1 MNGIFLAILLTSAT
15 PSFEAATLDGR
26 TVVGPIV
33 ELTPQRLT
41 LAAGS
46 GKVSIPTAKLLTV
59 LPKAE
64 AWAGRGRCGRRR
76 AIGRRIGHRGAG
88 STSPTEAAPGSPWP
102 AEKSSKRRRAWC
114 KPSCA
119 ARCRSAELQ
128 SDWSRLTRMKTD
140 ADLLIV
146 RSGGGLDYQKGVLHD
161 VTEDVVRF
169 DLDGKVLPAKR
180 AKVFGFV
187 YHHGAAA
194 EMPPAICRITDAA
207 GSLWP
212 VRSLS
217 LGEKLQ
223 WTTPAGVSV
232 SQPCEN
238 IAQIDF
244 SAGKLLYLSDL
255 KPDSIAWTP
264 YFGVREPPA
273 AMKQFYAPRFDRG
286 FDSPVLRLGRVD
298 YQKGIALHSRT
309 ELVYRLPERFSRFL
323 AVAGIADAV
332 RPGGKVRLV
341 VRGDDKVLFE
351 AAFAGSD
358 APRPID
364 LDVNGVRRLT
374 ILVDFE
380 DGINRGDHLLLCN
393 ARVSK

>member
-15 PSFEAATLDGR
+15 PSFEAATLDDR
-26 TVVGPIV
+26 TVVGPLV

-41 LAAGS
+41 VAAKS
-46 GKVSIPTAKLLTV
+46 GRVSIPTANLLTL
-59 LPKAE
+59 LPKEKPPA
-64 AWAGRGRCGRRR
+64 AGVPTIVVQLADGSVIQGRQYVSDASR
-76 AIGRRIGHRGAG
+76 ARITLVGGEVVE
-88 STSPTEAAPGSPWP
+88 TP
-102 AEKSSKRRRAWC
+102 AEIVNMVLFGALQT
-114 KPSCA
+114 
-119 ARCRSAELQ
+119 AELKA
-128 SDWSRLTRMKTD
+128 DWSRLTSRKTD

-146 RSGGGLDYQKGVLHD
+146 RSGSGLDYQKGVLHD
-161 VTEDVVRF
+161 VTEEVVRF
-169 DLDGKVLPAKR
+169 DLDGKILPAKR
-180 AKVFGFV
+180 AKVFGFA

-194 EMPPAICRITDAA
+194 AMPPAICRITDAA
-207 GSLWP
+207 GSFWQ

-223 WTTPAGVSV
+223 WTTPAGASV

-238 IAQIDF
+238 VARIDF

-264 YFGVREPPA
+264 YFGVREPPPA
-273 AMKQFYAPRFDRG
+273 IKRFYAPRFDRG

-298 YQKGIALHSRT
+298 YQKGIALRSRT

-332 RPGGKVRLV
+332 RPDGKVRLV
-341 VRGDDKVLFE
+341 VRGDNKVLLE
-351 AAFAGSD
+351 AVFSGSD
-358 APRPID
+358 KPRPID
-364 LDVNGVRRLT
+364 LDVAGVRRLT
-374 ILVDFE
+374 ILADFE
-380 DGINRGDHLLLCN
+380 DRINRADHLLLCN

>member
-1 MNGIFLAILLTSAT
+1 MNGIFLAILLTTAT

-41 LAAGS
+41 IAAKS
-46 GKVSIPTAKLLTV
+46 GRVSIPTAKLLTV
-59 LPKAE
+59 VPKENPAAAGVPGVVVQLADGSVIQGQQYAADGSRARITLAGGQIVE
-64 AWAGRGRCGRRR
+64 APAGMVQTVLF
-76 AIGRRIGHRGAG
+76 G
-88 STSPTEAAPGSPWP
+88 SLQ
-102 AEKSSKRRRAWC
+102 
-114 KPSCA
+114 
-119 ARCRSAELQ
+119 SAESKL
-128 SDWSRLTRMKTD
+128 DWLRLTQMKTD

-146 RSGGGLDYQKGVLHD
+146 RSGGGLDYQKGILHE

-169 DLDGKVLPAKR
+169 DLDGSVIPAKR
-180 AKVFGFV
+180 AKVFGLA
-187 YHHGAAA
+187 YHHGAGA
-194 EMPPAICRITDAA
+194 ELPPAICRITDAA
-207 GSLWP
+207 GSLWL

-223 WTTPAGVSV
+223 WTTPAGASIA
-232 SQPCEN
+232 QPCEN
-238 IAQIDF
+238 IARIDF

-255 KPDSIAWTP
+255 KPDAVAWTP
-264 YFGVREPPA
+264 YFGGREAPGA
-273 AMKQFYAPRFDRG
+273 IKRFYAPRFDHG
-286 FDSPVLRLGRVD
+286 FDSPVLRLGGVD
-298 YQKGIALHSRT
+298 YPKGIALRSRT

-332 RPGGKVRLV
+332 RPDGKVRLV

-351 AAFAGSD
+351 AVFTGSEK
-358 APRPID
+358 PRPID
-364 LDVNGVRRLT
+364 LDVTGVRRLT

-380 DGINRGDHLLLCN
+380 EGINRADHLLLCN

>member
-1 MNGIFLAILLTSAT
+1 MQLADGSVI
-15 PSFEAATLDGR
+15 EARQYVADGSR
-26 TVVGPIV
+26 ARI
-33 ELTPQRLT
+33 T
-41 LAAGS
+41 LADGEVVEAPAGM
-46 GKVSIPTAKLLTV
+46 VQTV
-59 LPKAE
+59 L
-64 AWAGRGRCGRRR
+64 CG
-76 AIGRRIGHRGAG
+76 
-88 STSPTEAAPGSPWP
+88 PLQ
-102 AEKSSKRRRAWC
+102 
-114 KPSCA
+114 
-119 ARCRSAELQ
+119 SAELK
-128 SDWSRLTRMKTD
+128 SDWSRLTGMKTD

-146 RSGGGLDYQKGVLHD
+146 RSGSGLDYQKGVLHD

-169 DLDGKVLPAKR
+169 DLDGKVLPVKR
-180 AKVFGFV
+180 AKVFGFA

-207 GSLWP
+207 GSLWL
-212 VRSLS
+212 VRSVS
-217 LGEKLQ
+217 FGEKLQ

-238 IAQIDF
+238 IARIDF
-244 SAGKLLYLSDL
+244 SAGKLLYLSDM

-264 YFGVREPPA
+264 YFGVREPSA

-286 FDSPVLRLGRVD
+286 FDSSVLRLGRVD

-332 RPGGKVRLV
+332 RPGGRVRLV

-364 LDVNGVRRLT
+364 LDVTGVRRLT
-374 ILVDFE
+374 ILADFE
-380 DGINRGDHLLLCN
+380 DGINRSDHLLLCN

>member
-1 MNGIFLAILLTSAT
+1 MNIILLAILLTSAT

-33 ELTPQRLT
+33 ALTPQRLT
-41 LAAGS
+41 VAAES
-46 GKVSIPTAKLLTV
+46 GRVSIPTAKLLTLV
-59 LPKAE
+59 PKEKPPA
-64 AWAGRGRCGRRR
+64 AGVPGVVVQLADGSVIRGRHYLADGSR
-76 AIGRRIGHRGAG
+76 ARIALADGEVVEA
-88 STSPTEAAPGSPWP
+88 PTEMVQTVLCGAP
-102 AEKSSKRRRAWC
+102 RT
-114 KPSCA
+114 
-119 ARCRSAELQ
+119 AELQ
-128 SDWSRLTRMKTD
+128 SDWARLTGMKTD

-146 RSGGGLDYQKGVLHD
+146 RSGSGLDYQKGVLHD

-169 DLDGKVLPAKR
+169 DLDGKVLPARR

-207 GSLWP
+207 GSLWL

-217 LGEKLQ
+217 LGKKLQ

-232 SQPCEN
+232 AQSCEN
-238 IAQIDF
+238 IARIDF

-255 KPDSIAWTP
+255 KPDSIAWKP

-273 AMKQFYAPRFDRG
+273 AMKRFFAPRFDRD

-298 YQKGIALHSRT
+298 YPKGIALRSRT

-323 AVAGIADAV
+323 AIAGIADAV
-332 RPGGKVRLV
+332 RPDGKVRLV

-351 AAFAGSD
+351 AVFAGSD
-358 APRPID
+358 DPRPID
-364 LDVNGVRRLT
+364 LDVTGVRRLT

-380 DGINRGDHLLLCN
+380 DGINRADHLLLCN

>member
-33 ELTPQRLT
+33 ELSPQRLT
-41 LAAGS
+41 VAAAG
-46 GKVSIPTAKLLTV
+46 GRVTIPTAKLLTLVPKEKPPSAGVPGVVVRLADGSVIEGQRYVADASRARITLAGGEVVEAPAATVQTV
-59 LPKAE
+59 L
-64 AWAGRGRCGRRR
+64 CGDLQ
-76 AIGRRIGHRGAG
+76 
-88 STSPTEAAPGSPWP
+88 
-102 AEKSSKRRRAWC
+102 
-114 KPSCA
+114 
-119 ARCRSAELQ
+119 SAELR
-128 SDWSRLTRMKTD
+128 SDWARLSGMKTD

-161 VTEDVVRF
+161 VSEDVVRF

-180 AKVFGFV
+180 SKVFGFV

-194 EMPPAICRITDAA
+194 EMPAAICRITDAA
-207 GSLWP
+207 GSLWL
-212 VRSLS
+212 VRSIS
-217 LGEKLQ
+217 LGKKLQ
-223 WTTPAGVSV
+223 WTTPAGASV
-232 SQPCEN
+232 AQPCDN
-238 IAQIDF
+238 IARIDF
-244 SAGKLLYLSDL
+244 SAGKLLYLGDL
-255 KPDSIAWTP
+255 KPDLIAWTP
-264 YFGVREPPA
+264 YFGVGEPAA

-298 YQKGIALHSRT
+298 YQKGIALRSRT
-309 ELVYRLPERFSRFL
+309 ELVYRLPERFGRFL

-332 RPGGKVRLV
+332 RPDGKVRLV

-351 AAFAGSD
+351 AVMTGSD
-358 APRPID
+358 APRPLD
-364 LDVNGVRRLT
+364 LDVSGVRRLS

-380 DGINRGDHLLLCN
+380 GGINRADQLLLCN